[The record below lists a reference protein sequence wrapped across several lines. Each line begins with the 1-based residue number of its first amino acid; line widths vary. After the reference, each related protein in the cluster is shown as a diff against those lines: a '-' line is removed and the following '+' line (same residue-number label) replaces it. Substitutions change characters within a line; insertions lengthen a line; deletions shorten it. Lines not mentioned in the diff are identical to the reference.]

1 MPGTEHSG
9 QRLKLLAAFFAIYV
23 IWGSTYL
30 AIRYAVDGLP
40 PFLMMGIRH
49 VVAGGLLYGVLRFRG
64 EAAPPRRLWIPAL
77 IAGAV
82 CFLGGHGLLAWAEIK
97 VSSGLAALL
106 IACEPIVMVVL
117 ARMMGQEKF
126 SSRTMFG
133 LVLGMAGI
141 AVLFQTTV
149 RQGSVMGAIAVIVA
163 SVCWSVGAIYAR
175 GVKTASSAGLFAAMQ
190 MIMGGVLLLATG
202 SVLGERINPAGV
214 SLRCLSALVY
224 LIVFGS
230 LVAFS
235 AYTWLMRVTTAARV
249 TTHCYVNPV
258 VAVFLGWALAGE
270 AITTP
275 MLVGTAIVV
284 GSVILVTTKQ
294 QGDEKRPA
302 EMPLEVVGD

>member
-1 MPGTEHSG
+1 MRSSEQPGDK
-9 QRLKLLAAFFAIYV
+9 LKLVASFFAIYV

-49 VVAGGLLYGVLRFRG
+49 VIAGGLLYIVLRLRG
-64 EAAPPRRLWIPAL
+64 ESAPARQLWLPSL
-77 IAGAV
+77 IAGGV

-106 IACEPIVMVVL
+106 IACEPIIMVVL

-126 SSRTMFG
+126 SSRTLFG
-133 LVLGMAGI
+133 LILGMAGI
-141 AVLFQTTV
+141 AVLFQTTA
-149 RQGSVMGAIAVIVA
+149 RQGSVMGALAVVVA
-163 SVCWSVGAIYAR
+163 SVFWSVGAIYAR
-175 GVKTASSAGLFAAMQ
+175 GVKTGSSAGLFAAMQ
-190 MIMGGVLLLATG
+190 MIVGGILLLATG
-202 SVLGERINPAGV
+202 SALGEKIHPAAV
-214 SLRCLSALVY
+214 SLRCLSSLLY

-230 LVAFS
+230 LVTFS

-270 AITTP
+270 TVTP
-275 MLVGTAIVV
+275 SMLVGTAIVV
-284 GSVILVTTKQ
+284 ASVILVTTKE
-294 QGDEKRPA
+294 QGREEPA
-302 EMPLEVVGD
+302 DLPLEVVGD

>member
-1 MPGTEHSG
+1 MRSAVHSG
-9 QRLKLLAAFFAIYV
+9 DRLKMVAAFLAIYV

-49 VVAGGLLYGVLRFRG
+49 VVAGGLLFGILRIRG
-64 EAAPPRRLWIPAL
+64 EAAPDRRLWLPSL
-77 IAGAV
+77 IAGGV

-106 IACEPIVMVVL
+106 IACEPIIMVVL

-126 SSRTMFG
+126 SSRTLLG
-133 LVLGMAGI
+133 LLLGMVGI
-141 AVLFQTTV
+141 AVLFQTTA
-149 RQGSVMGAIAVIVA
+149 RQGSVMGALALVLA

-175 GVKTASSAGLFAAMQ
+175 GVKTASSAALFAAMQ
-190 MIMGGVLLLATG
+190 MITGGVLLLVTG
-202 SVLGERINPAGV
+202 SALGERIYPTAV
-214 SLRCLSALVY
+214 SLRCLFSLIY
-224 LIVFGS
+224 LIIFGS
-230 LVAFS
+230 LIAFS
-235 AYTWLMRVTTAARV
+235 AYTWLLRVTTAARV
-249 TTHCYVNPV
+249 STHCYINPV

-270 AITTP
+270 TITMP

-284 GSVILVTTKQ
+284 ASVILVTTKQ
-294 QGDEKRPA
+294 ESREKAA